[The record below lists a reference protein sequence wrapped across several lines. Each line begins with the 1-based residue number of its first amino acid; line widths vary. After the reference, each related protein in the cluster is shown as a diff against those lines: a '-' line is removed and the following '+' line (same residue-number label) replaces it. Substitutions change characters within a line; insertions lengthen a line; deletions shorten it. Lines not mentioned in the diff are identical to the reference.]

1 MLTTKIQE
9 VFDIA
14 IHLMD
19 EQNESNGATVT
30 SDTNEYKVRTISI
43 LNAILPGLYPYSDNY
58 DTSVPGRP
66 TVPPLLVD
74 NYAKPDFTQMIPVD
88 DTLARGV
95 LPYAL
100 AAHLLAG
107 ENDELSAW
115 MMQRYNLMLGDLRSR
130 IPGEWEP
137 IILPYGAF

>member
-1 MLTTKIQE
+1 MTKVQE

-30 SDTNEYKVRTISI
+30 TDTNEYKVRTISI

-58 DTSVPGRP
+58 DTSLPGRP
-66 TVPPLLVD
+66 VVPPLLVD
-74 NYAKPDFTQMIPVD
+74 NYAKPDFEQAIPVD
-88 DTLARGV
+88 DTLARGI

-100 AAHLLAG
+100 AGHLLAG
-107 ENDELSAW
+107 ENEELSAW
-115 MMQRYNLMLGDLRSR
+115 MMQRYNLMFADLRNK

-137 IILPYGAF
+137 IYLPYGAF

>member
-1 MLTTKIQE
+1 MVTVQE

-19 EQNESNGATVT
+19 EQNESNGQTVT
-30 SDTNEYKVRTISI
+30 SDTQEYKVRTISI

-58 DTSVPGRP
+58 DNSVPGRP

-74 NYAKPDFTQMIPVD
+74 NYASPDFTQAIPVD
-88 DTLARGV
+88 DTLSRGI

-100 AAHLLAG
+100 AGHLLAG
-107 ENDELSAW
+107 ENEELSAW
-115 MMQRYNLMLGDLRSR
+115 MMQRYNLMFADLRNK
-130 IPGEWEP
+130 IPGQWER
-137 IILPYGAF
+137 ICLPYGAF